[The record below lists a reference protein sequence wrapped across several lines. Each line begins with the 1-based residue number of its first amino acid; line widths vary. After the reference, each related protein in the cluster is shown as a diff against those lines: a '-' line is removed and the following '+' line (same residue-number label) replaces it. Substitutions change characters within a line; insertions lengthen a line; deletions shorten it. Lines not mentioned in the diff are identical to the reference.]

1 MTKKKI
7 IEDIIKHSP
16 TSRDKDT
23 LKLIPQFYCGQNWII
38 NAHSIYKDA
47 KMPPLEFESSMSES
61 SISTA
66 EGFFTDSKLRELS
79 SAIEIDTSVL
89 KAWIK
94 EHRRNDCVKR
104 PFIIGLKKGEYIRYI
119 CINGWY
125 LRNQL
130 EYLKDNR
137 IFIEPDRFRPCGDNA
152 KVYVG
157 VVYSFSDDFNTTMCA
172 TNPVFWNGEFK
183 ADYMIKERG

>member
-7 IEDIIKHSP
+7 IEDIIKHSS
-16 TSRDKDT
+16 TAKDKNT
-23 LKLIPQFYCGQNWII
+23 LKLIPQFYCDQNWII

-47 KMPPLEFESSMSES
+47 KMPPLEIESTMSES
-61 SISTA
+61 VISTA
-66 EGFFTDSKLRELS
+66 EGLFTDSKLRELS

-89 KAWIK
+89 KAWIR
-94 EHRRNDCVKR
+94 EHRRNDCVKK
-104 PFIIGLKKGEYIRYI
+104 PFIIGLKKGGCIRYI

-137 IFIEPDRFRPCGDNA
+137 IFIEPDKFRPCGDYA

-157 VVYSFSDDFNTTMCA
+157 FVYSFSDDFNTTMCA
-172 TNPVFWNGEFK
+172 TLPVLWNGELQ